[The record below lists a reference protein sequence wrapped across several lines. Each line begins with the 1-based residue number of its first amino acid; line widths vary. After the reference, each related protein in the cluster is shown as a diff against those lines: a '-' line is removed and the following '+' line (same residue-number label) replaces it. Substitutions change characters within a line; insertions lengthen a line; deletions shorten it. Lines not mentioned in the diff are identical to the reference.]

1 MRHFSTS
8 QQNNQIECSLDVKIK
23 WQVIS
28 HCITQRSDNRTNSMY
43 YKRSENRTKVYNVSD
58 SPIVYKQTIEK
69 IIGHQINQQSLKFI
83 K

>member
-1 MRHFSTS
+1 MS

-28 HCITQRSDNRTNSMY
+28 QCITQRSDNRTNSMY

-69 IIGHQINQQSLKFI
+69 IIGRQINQQNLKFI

>member
-1 MRHFSTS
+1 MASNFS
-8 QQNNQIECSLDVKIK
+8 L
-23 WQVIS
+23 
-28 HCITQRSDNRTNSMY
+28 Y

-69 IIGHQINQQSLKFI
+69 IIGRQINQQNLKFI

>member
-1 MRHFSTS
+1 MGHFSMS

-28 HCITQRSDNRTNSMY
+28 QCITQRSDNRTNSMY

-58 SPIVYKQTIEK
+58 SPIVCKQTIEN
-69 IIGHQINQQSLKFI
+69 IIGHQINQQNLKFI